1 MSPSP
6 ACRSPRAPVFGR
18 RAMVVSGH
26 AAATLAGIDILKEG
40 GHLVDAMVAAS
51 AVLAVVVGQATS
63 IGGDCFL
70 LFHEAATGST
80 FGLNASGV
88 APALATPERFP
99 DGMKT
104 RGPLAPVVPGLVR
117 AWELLHKRFGRLP
130 WKRLFDRAIELADAY
145 PVSKVLAERL
155 PENLD
160 TLAKDPGC
168 AALYLP
174 DGRPLRLGEMLR
186 QPALA
191 KSLGAIARHGADEF
205 YTGELA
211 GRIARYQEAR
221 GGLIRAE
228 DLKAYW
234 PLWVDPVATEYRGH
248 RVEVMPPNSYG
259 VLLLMQLNGLKA
271 LERAAL
277 TESIAQRL
285 AYQISAMQA
294 AFEGVTMIA
303 DPRALGDAVEKLL
316 SPETTAISR
325 QAVLN
330 GAGGRRV
337 PESGGTACLLL
348 VDKDG
353 NAISMV
359 QSVFN
364 VFGSMTLDPET
375 GILFNNRMQGF
386 THRAG
391 EANSVGPG
399 RRPGHTLCPVLVRRE
414 GRLRYAVATPGGLS
428 QTLTNVQVLNYLI
441 DEGYDVAAAV
451 EAPRWCNTRS
461 GDVLLDGEFAP
472 AIVHELA
479 EMGHRAERA
488 EDAYFY
494 GSAKAIELLDSGA
507 LAGGADYRREAFAL
521 GY

>member
-1 MSPSP
+1 MPTP

-26 AAATLAGIDILKEG
+26 AAATLAGIDALKDG
-40 GHLVDAMVAAS
+40 GNLVDAMVAAS
-51 AVLAVVVGQATS
+51 AALAVVVGQATS

-70 LFHEAATGST
+70 LFHEAATGTT
-80 FGLNASGV
+80 FALNASGV
-88 APALATPERFP
+88 APALATPARFP

-117 AWELLHKRFGRLP
+117 AWKVMHRRFGRLK
-130 WKRLFDRAIELADAY
+130 WERLFDPAIELAQAH

-155 PENLD
+155 PENSAA
-160 TLAKDPGC
+160 LAADPGC

-174 DGRPLRLGEMLR
+174 QGRPLRIGDMLR

-191 KSLGAIARHGADEF
+191 ASLRAIARQGADEF

-211 GRIARYQEAR
+211 QRIARGQEAR
-221 GGLIRAE
+221 GGLIRAS
-228 DLKAYW
+228 DLAAYA
-234 PLWVDPVATEYRGH
+234 PLWVEPIATDYRGH

-259 VLLLMQLNGLKA
+259 VLLLMQLNGLMG
-271 LERAAL
+271 LDSAAL
-277 TESIAQRL
+277 TQSLAPRL

-294 AFEGVTMIA
+294 AFEDVAMIA
-303 DPRALGDAVEKLL
+303 DPHAVPDAVDKLL
-316 SPETTAISR
+316 SRESTAAMQS
-325 QAVLN
+325 AVLR
-330 GAGGRRV
+330 GAAGRKVAER
-337 PESGGTACLLL
+337 GGTACLLL
-348 VDKDG
+348 ADAEG
-353 NAISMV
+353 NAVSLV

-364 VFGSMTLDPET
+364 VFGSMVLDPDT

-386 THRAG
+386 THREG
-391 EANSVGPG
+391 RPNSVGPA
-399 RRPGHTLCPVLVRRE
+399 RRPAHTLCPVLVRRDR
-414 GRLRYAVATPGGLS
+414 RLRYALATPGGLS
-428 QTLTNVQVLNYLI
+428 QTLTNVQVLSYLL

-451 EAPRWCNTRS
+451 EAPRWCNARE
-461 GDVLLDGEFAP
+461 GDVLLDGEFDP
-472 AIVHELA
+472 AIVAELA
-479 EMGHRAERA
+479 RLGHRAARA

-494 GSAKAIELLDSGA
+494 GSAKAIELLESGA